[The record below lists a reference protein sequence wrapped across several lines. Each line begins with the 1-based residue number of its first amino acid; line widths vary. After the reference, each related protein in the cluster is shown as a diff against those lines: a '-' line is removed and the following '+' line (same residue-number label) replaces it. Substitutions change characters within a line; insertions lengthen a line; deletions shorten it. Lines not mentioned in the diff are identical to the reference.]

1 MQERILVWDVPT
13 RLFHWSF
20 ALSFAGAY
28 LTADSERY
36 REIHLALGYLFA
48 GLLIFRL
55 IWGFI
60 GTHYARFSSFS
71 FAPNMIVSYWQ
82 SLLQHQAQPFL
93 GHNPIGAIAIFLLLG
108 LGFIISFTGL
118 ALDWEF
124 GSIDWEDLLAETHE
138 LSANFML
145 FLVCVH
151 IAGVIISSRL
161 HQENL
166 VKAMLTGYKQ
176 GETAAAISR
185 NFLWLGLLIL
195 AASLVF
201 LVFYLS

>member
-13 RLFHWSF
+13 RFFHWSF

-71 FAPNMIVSYWQ
+71 FAPSTIVSYWQ

-118 ALDWEF
+118 GLDWEF

-151 IAGVIISSRL
+151 IAGVIISSCL

>member
-48 GLLIFRL
+48 GLLVFRL

-71 FAPNMIVSYWQ
+71 FAPNTIVSYWQ

-118 ALDWEF
+118 GLDWEF

-185 NFLWLGLLIL
+185 NFLWLGLLML